1 MESGV
6 PNPVTISIKI
16 ALGLALIIG
25 LIYLVCLILKRIQEN
40 KASTYGRPVMELIST
55 INLGLGPGK
64 SIHMVRAADK
74 VFVIGATTAKITL
87 LAEIDTDL
95 DKLTAQNRPRET
107 EPGKERRFDQL
118 LAEYTE
124 KFVRGSR
131 LSGGSEGNKNEM

>member
-1 MESGV
+1 
-6 PNPVTISIKI
+6 
-16 ALGLALIIG
+16 
-25 LIYLVCLILKRIQEN
+25 
-40 KASTYGRPVMELIST
+40 
-55 INLGLGPGK
+55 
-64 SIHMVRAADK
+64 
-74 VFVIGATTAKITL
+74 TTAKITL

-95 DKLTAQNRPRET
+95 DKLTAQNKPRET

>member
-95 DKLTAQNRPRET
+95 DKLTAQNKPRET

-118 LAEYTE
+118 LAEY
-124 KFVRGSR
+124 
-131 LSGGSEGNKNEM
+131 